1 VAKYLTIKEGR
12 TPAESVPV
20 FVSDDATLIEA
31 VGRLVA
37 ERLADQ
43 PARSRRRHNSQAPAS
58 PPISLV
64 PKRSTTEGEE
74 PR

>member
-20 FVSDDATLIEA
+20 FVSDDAALIEA
-31 VGRLVA
+31 VGQLVA

-43 PARSRRRHNSQAPAS
+43 PVRRRRRVQPPAS

-64 PKRSTTEGEE
+64 PRRPPATDDEGS
-74 PR
+74 R